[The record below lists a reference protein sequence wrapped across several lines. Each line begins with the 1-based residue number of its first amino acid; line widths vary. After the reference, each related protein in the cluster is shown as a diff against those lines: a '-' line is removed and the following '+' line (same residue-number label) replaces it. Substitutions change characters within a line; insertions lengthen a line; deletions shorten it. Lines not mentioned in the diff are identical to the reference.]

1 MLHLPGSPNFAGS
14 VLRRNATGLRAVG
27 GGHIIEHGLA
37 LLIDEAGEEL
47 LGVPEDQRP
56 GKDLRGGVKCAEARD
71 ELTTHEQQ
79 TKEGG
84 NRPSREF
91 ERGKSNR

>member
-1 MLHLPGSPNFAGS
+1 M
-14 VLRRNATGLRAVG
+14 RRTASGLRAVG
-27 GGHIIEHGLA
+27 GGHAIEHGLA

-56 GKDLRGGVKCAEARD
+56 GKDLRGGVECAEAGD

-79 TKEGG
+79 TKKRG
-84 NRPSREF
+84 NRPGREF
-91 ERGKSNR
+91 QSGKRNRQAIPIR